1 MYAFER
7 RHTTEACYES
17 DLVSLEYRAHAGDKR
32 VDRKLVGSYHLG
44 IVDLSEKDWTDL
56 RREG

>member
-1 MYAFER
+1 MSPDYQG
-7 RHTTEACYES
+7 
-17 DLVSLEYRAHAGDKR
+17 HAEDKR